1 MQLTT
6 EQRIKRAHIQ
16 LMKHPETALYSG
28 VFMLG
33 TTDVAD
39 EVSTAYTDGVNK
51 RYGRAFSDAL
61 SEAELN
67 ALVMH
72 ENLHVAFRHLLHNK
86 DLFDENPRLANVAAD
101 YVVNDII
108 VSLKDKNLC
117 KLPPGALV
125 DPRYHNMNMREIYK
139 KLKEDCKKPK
149 DKGDKPKG
157 KPEDNGEQGQGQ
169 PVPGNGDGNDNGEDD
184 PFKDY
189 KFDDHDHQT
198 KAPVTAEEAKEL
210 DTQIDR
216 ALREGALLAGRMG
229 AKIPR
234 SIGELLEPKTRW
246 QDELRDFMCST
257 MSGKDE
263 YTWRKFNRRQ
273 LPNDIYLPSVE
284 NEAVGEVVVAIDTS
298 GSIGPQQIN
307 EFATELVSISESVS
321 PERIRVLWWDTSV
334 HGEQIFDG
342 DSYGDIA
349 SMLRPLG
356 GGGTHL
362 SCVSEYINKKSI
374 RAECVIVFTDG
385 YVEDDVK
392 WDIAAPTLWLV
403 TQRKSWNPP
412 AGRKVVF
419 EQ

>member
-6 EQRIKRAHIQ
+6 EQRIKRSHIQ

-39 EVSTAYTDGVNK
+39 DVPTAYTDGVNK
-51 RYGRAFSDAL
+51 RYGRAFADGL
-61 SEAELN
+61 NEAELN
-67 ALVMH
+67 GLVMH

-86 DLFDENPRLANVAAD
+86 DLFDENSRLANVAAD

-125 DPRYHNMNMREIYK
+125 DPRYHNMSMREVYRL
-139 KLKEDCKKPK
+139 LKEKCEGK
-149 DKGDKPKG
+149 DKGNKPDG
-157 KPEDNGEQGQGQ
+157 KPEQSEQDGQGQ
-169 PVPGNGDGNDNGEDD
+169 PVPGDGDGSVEDGGD

-189 KFDDHDHQT
+189 KFDDHDHKA
-198 KAPVTAEEAKEL
+198 KAPVTAEDAKEL
-210 DTQIDR
+210 ETRIDR

-229 AKIPR
+229 AKVPR
-234 SIGELLEPKTRW
+234 TISELLEPKTRW
-246 QDELRDFMCST
+246 QDELRDFLSST

-273 LPNDIYLPSVE
+273 LPNDLYLPSVE
-284 NEAVGEVVVAIDTS
+284 SEAVGELVVAIDTS
-298 GSIGPQQIN
+298 GSIGPDQIN

-334 HGEQIFDG
+334 HGEQIFDS
-342 DSYGDIA
+342 DTYGDIV

-385 YVEDDVK
+385 YVESDVK
-392 WDIAAPTLWLV
+392 WGIDAPTLWLV
-403 TQRKSWNPP
+403 THNKQWNPP